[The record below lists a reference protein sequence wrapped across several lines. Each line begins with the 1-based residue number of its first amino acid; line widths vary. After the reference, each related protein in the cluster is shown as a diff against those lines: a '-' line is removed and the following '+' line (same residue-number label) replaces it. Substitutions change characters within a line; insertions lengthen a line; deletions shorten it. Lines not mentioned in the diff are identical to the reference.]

1 MKALSNEQMDFF
13 RREGYLMVPDV
24 FERDDL
30 TPLRDELTGVIDSKA
45 RALVDEGKLSRP
57 YEEEPFE
64 RRLTRVW
71 NECPEIMEPLTGK
84 GGGGYSGA
92 ELFHVITHRK
102 LLAYIEDFVGPEI
115 VGSSV
120 YRIRPKIPFMD
131 RGVVPWHQDSGY
143 FEPHCDRDL
152 IVTVWMPL
160 VDATPENGCLQVL
173 PRAHE
178 GGVYRHWTNGPNG
191 YLAIADEDL
200 PPTGEPVT
208 VPVPLGECSLW
219 ATARR
224 TARRRTRA
232 MSCAGAS
239 TCAIRT
245 PACLTTWAR
254 CRKTSRANGPRRRS
268 PAIRRKPTLSC
279 RARARP
285 SARCGIPHSLI
296 RYASATSTRGRRGR
310 SAAGVTTPSAVRK
323 V

>member
-1 MKALSNEQMDFF
+1 MNALSSEQMEFF
-13 RREGYLMVPDV
+13 RREGYLMIPDV
-24 FERDDL
+24 FDRDDL
-30 TPLRDELTGVIDSKA
+30 TPLRDELTGAIDAKA
-45 RALVDEGKLSRP
+45 RELVDEGKLSQL
-57 YEEEPFE
+57 YDEEPFE
-64 RRLTRVW
+64 RRLTRIW
-71 NECPEIMEPLTGK
+71 NECPEIMQPLTGK

-92 ELFHVITHRK
+92 ELFRVITHRK

-208 VPVPLGECSLW
+208 VPVPLGGVLFMGNCTPHCSTPNTSDVVRWSLDLRYQN
-219 ATARR
+219 AGVPNNVGEMPEDF
-224 TARRRTRA
+224 TRERPDHE
-232 MSCAGAS
+232 
-239 TCAIRT
+239 I
-245 PACLTTWAR
+245 ACYPPEADFVVQ
-254 CRKTSRANGPRRRS
+254 S
-268 PAIRRKPTLSC
+268 
-279 RARARP
+279 P
-285 SARCGIPHSLI
+285 SAPEREVSDPALFDQI
-296 RYASATSTRGRRGR
+296 RQRYEHTRPQGPQRGWGDYAER
-310 SAAGVTTPSAVRK
+310 SA
-323 V
+323 